1 MYIVGGYGL
10 MLLACLNEIIGNAEN
25 VWTFSWYVS
34 LDTLIVSTYV
44 TILMLILMFRHCP
57 CCSSSQE
64 DYNKIAVENS
74 NSVLPDDSMNM
85 SA

>member
-1 MYIVGGYGL
+1 

-44 TILMLILMFRHCP
+44 AILMLILMFRHCP

-74 NSVLPDDSMNM
+74 NSVLPDNSMNM